1 MINFNKLRFKNFGS
15 FGNNFTEI
23 DFTEKGLILVS
34 GLNGQGK
41 SFAYLDALTFA
52 LFGKP
57 FRKINIPQL
66 VNSVNTKSCVVEV
79 IFTIGSTEY
88 KVVRGLSPKIFQ
100 IFKNDELLDQDAKA
114 KDYQN
119 ILEEQILKMNYKTFT
134 QVVILGRS
142 SFVPFMQLSP
152 ADRRSVIEN
161 ILDINIFSTMNAIAK
176 AKLSLIKD
184 LINDICRKIET
195 TEEKISFQNK
205 YIEKIKSQ
213 TKESEEKLQ
222 TQIQEHLNLIFECED
237 TIKDLSEDFV
247 SPEQVRTE
255 TLSLRSE
262 ISKMNSLK
270 DQIETNIVSTQKD
283 VDFYEDNDSCPVCKQ
298 GLEESFRKEKIDL
311 KTSKVTELED
321 GLILLKEKISEK
333 KYEIENSDE
342 KYKKLLETEKKIE
355 SQKSLIESSKSQ
367 IIKIKE
373 EISNFSHKSEEL
385 NNENN
390 SLSELHGT
398 LTELQT
404 DLNNKKQQKRNYEIC
419 VSLLK
424 DSGIKSKIIKQYLP
438 VVNKVIS
445 KFLKSM
451 NFFTQFELD
460 EEFNETIKSRF
471 RDKFSYMSFS
481 EGEKLRIDL
490 ALLFAWREVAKL
502 KNSANCNLLIL
513 DEIFDSSL
521 DTMGTEELMK
531 TLHGVGLN
539 GTVYI
544 ISHRMDSMVD
554 KFTKAYQ
561 VKKVKNFS
569 KVVSVK

>member
-1 MINFNKLRFKNFGS
+1 MINFNKIRFKNFGS
-15 FGNNFTEI
+15 FGNTFTEI

-57 FRKINIPQL
+57 FRKINISQL
-66 VNSVNTKSCVVEV
+66 VNSVNAKNTLVEV
-79 IFTIGSTEY
+79 EFTIGSNDY
-88 KVVRGLSPKIFQ
+88 KVVRGLSPKVFQ
-100 IFKNDELLDQDAKA
+100 IFKNDELIDQDAKS

-119 ILEEQILKMNYKTFT
+119 TLEEQILKMNYKTFT

-152 ADRRSVIEN
+152 VDRRSVIEN
-161 ILDINIFSTMNAIAK
+161 ILDINIFSTMNSIAK
-176 AKLSLIKD
+176 AKLSLTKD
-184 LINDICRKIET
+184 LINDIRGKIET
-195 TEEKISFQNK
+195 TEEKICFQEK
-205 YIEKIKSQ
+205 YIKKIKSQ

-222 TQIQEHLNLIFECED
+222 TQIKEHSDLISSSEEVISC
-237 TIKDLSEDFV
+237 LSETFV
-247 SPEQVRTE
+247 SPEKIRDT
-255 TLSLRSE
+255 TLTLRSDF
-262 ISKMNSLK
+262 SKMSSLK
-270 DQIETNIVSTQKD
+270 DQIETNIITTQKD

-298 GLEESFRKEKIDL
+298 GIEDEFRKDKVN
-311 KTSKVTELED
+311 SKNTKLTQMEE
-321 GLILLKEKISEK
+321 GLFLLKEKLQNKNSEIK
-333 KYEIENSDE
+333 TLDNN
-342 KYKKLLETEKKIE
+342 YKKLLDIEKKIE
-355 SQKSLIESSKSQ
+355 SQKSLIGSSIKQ
-367 IIKIKE
+367 IEKIKE
-373 EISNFSHKSEEL
+373 EMQNTSCNSNELQEEI
-385 NNENN
+385 N
-390 SLSELHGT
+390 SLHTLHGT
-398 LTELQT
+398 LENLND
-404 DLNNKKQQKRNYEIC
+404 DLKNRIQQKRNYEIC

-531 TLHGVGLN
+531 TLHSVGLN

-561 VKKVKNFS
+561 LKKIKNFS

>member
-1 MINFNKLRFKNFGS
+1 MINFQKLRFKNFGS
-15 FGNNFTEI
+15 FGNSFTEI
-23 DFTEKGLILVS
+23 DFTEKGLVLVS

-66 VNSVNTKSCVVEV
+66 INSINTKDCYVEV
-79 IFTIGSTEY
+79 TFVIGNTEY
-88 KVVRGLSPKIFQ
+88 KVERGLSPKL
-100 IFKNDELLDQDAKA
+100 FKIYKNGELIDQDAKA

-152 ADRRSVIEN
+152 ADRRAVIEN
-161 ILDINIFSTMNAIAK
+161 ILDINIFSTMNANAK
-176 AKLSLIKD
+176 ARLSIIKD
-184 LINDICRKIET
+184 FINDIRRKIESV
-195 TEEKISFQNK
+195 EEKIAFQNK

-213 TKESEEKLQ
+213 SKESETKIQ
-222 TQIQEHLNLIFECED
+222 TQIEEHLTLIENSSN
-237 TIKDLSEDFV
+237 TIQKLSDGFF
-247 SPEQVRTE
+247 SPEEIRTK
-255 TLSLRSE
+255 TLSLRGE
-262 ISKMNSLK
+262 VSKMNSLR
-270 DQIETNIVSTQKD
+270 DQIETNILTAQKS

-298 GLEESFRKEKIDL
+298 GIEESFRGNKLTESNDK
-311 KTSKVTELED
+311 KKELED
-321 GLILLKEKISEK
+321 GLKLLIEKLSAKELEVKD
-333 KYEIENSDE
+333 SDNL
-342 KYKKLLETEKKIE
+342 YKKSLEIEKKIE
-355 SQKSLIESSKSQ
+355 SQKSLIESSKNQ
-367 IIKIKE
+367 IEKLKDEIKE
-373 EISNFSHKSEEL
+373 FKNQD
-385 NNENN
+385 
-390 SLSELHGT
+390 
-398 LTELQT
+398 TELQEEINNLSHLEGEIEVLQK
-404 DLNNKKQQKRNYEIC
+404 DLESKKKEKLNYEIC
-419 VSLLK
+419 ISLLK
-424 DSGIKSKIIKQYLP
+424 DSGIKSKIIKHYLP
-438 VVNKVIS
+438 VVNKVIN

-451 NFFTQFELD
+451 NFYTQFELD
-460 EEFNETIKSRF
+460 EEFNEIIKSRF

-521 DTMGTEELMK
+521 DSIGTEELMK
-531 TLHGVGLN
+531 TLHSVGLN

-569 KVVSVK
+569 KVVPVK

>member
-1 MINFNKLRFKNFGS
+1 MINFKKIRFKNFGS
-15 FGNNFTEI
+15 FGNTFTEI
-23 DFTEKGLILVS
+23 DFTEKGLVLVS

-41 SFAYLDALTFA
+41 SFAYLDALTFV

-66 VNSVNTKSCVVEV
+66 TNSVNAKGCLVEV
-79 IFTIGSTEY
+79 EFTIGNTEY
-88 KVVRGLSPKIFQ
+88 KVVRGLSPKVFQ
-100 IFKNDELLDQDAKA
+100 IFKNNELLDQNAKA
-114 KDYQN
+114 KDYQT

-152 ADRRSVIEN
+152 ADRRAVIEN
-161 ILDINIFSTMNAIAK
+161 ILDINIFSTMNGIAK
-176 AKLSLIKD
+176 AKLSMIKEYLD
-184 LINDICRKIET
+184 DIHRKVEAT
-195 TEEKISFQNK
+195 KEKISFQNK

-213 TKESEEKLQ
+213 SEESESKVK
-222 TQIQEHLNLIFECED
+222 TQIEEHLTLITE
-237 TIKDLSEDFV
+237 SEK
-247 SPEQVRTE
+247 SIE
-255 TLSLRSE
+255 TLSENFEKPEEVRDKTLAIRSE
-262 ISKMNSLK
+262 ISKMNSIR
-270 DQIETNIVSTQKD
+270 DQIKSNIVNSQKEI
-283 VDFYEDNDSCPVCKQ
+283 DFYEDNDSCPVCKQ
-298 GLEESFRKEKIDL
+298 GIDKNFCDEKLETAGKKKVELEEGLELLIKKVSQKEY
-311 KTSKVTELED
+311 S
-321 GLILLKEKISEK
+321 LKE
-333 KYEIENSDE
+333 SDN
-342 KYKKLLETEKKIE
+342 KYKASLNIEKE
-355 SQKSLIESSKSQ
+355 MSNHKSLIDSSKKQ
-367 IIKIKE
+367 VEKLKKE
-373 EISNFSHKSEEL
+373 IETHRQYDE
-385 NNENN
+385 
-390 SLSELHGT
+390 
-398 LTELQT
+398 ELQT
-404 DLNNKKQQKRNYEIC
+404 EMQTLSRLEGELLTYEENLREKEKEILNYKIC
-419 VSLLK
+419 ISLLK
-424 DSGIKSKIIKQYLP
+424 DNGIKAKIIKHYLP
-438 VVNKVIS
+438 VVNRVIS

-521 DTMGTEELMK
+521 DSIGTEELMK
-531 TLHGVGLN
+531 TLHAVGSS

-561 VKKVKNFS
+561 VKKTKNFS